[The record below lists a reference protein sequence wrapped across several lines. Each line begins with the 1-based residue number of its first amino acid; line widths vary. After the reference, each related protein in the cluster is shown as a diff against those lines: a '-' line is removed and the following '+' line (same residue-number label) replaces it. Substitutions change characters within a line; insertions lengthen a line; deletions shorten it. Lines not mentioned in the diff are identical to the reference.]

1 MLRSHPLRVGLGLL
15 TLTLGACASTPPG
28 PLADDHP
35 ANAHAPAAP
44 RPMEPSALT
53 AYRDFGAAPPA
64 SPATDK
70 PAMDHSLHKQHE
82 QGAPAS
88 AQDDQEGAHANPH

>member
-15 TLTLGACASTPPG
+15 TLTLGACASAPPG

-35 ANAHAPAAP
+35 ASIHAPAAP
-44 RPMEPSALT
+44 IPTEPSALT
-53 AYRDFGAAPPA
+53 AYRDFGAAPSTPPGA
-64 SPATDK
+64 DT

-82 QGAPAS
+82 QGAPSS
-88 AQDDQEGAHANPH
+88 AQDDQEGAHANHQ